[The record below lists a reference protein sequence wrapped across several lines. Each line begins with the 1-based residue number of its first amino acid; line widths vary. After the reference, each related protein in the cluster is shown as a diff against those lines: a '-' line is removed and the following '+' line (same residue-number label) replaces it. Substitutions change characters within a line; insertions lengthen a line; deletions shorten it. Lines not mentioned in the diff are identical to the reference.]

1 MLPTAPRRG
10 CLAPSGRGLWRGAG
24 RRVASSPPGGVR
36 FESVPRAASCV
47 TDLHSLV
54 CGLGRAVS
62 ASAKPRAQDR
72 RSATFRAKS
81 SVIPR
86 RHLPG
91 FCVVLFAL
99 RLLRLAALGLGIALV
114 LWSANRRREKGKI
127 GLIAAARHKLSKH
140 RCARLLDS
148 VISCRA
154 ILEVSSGSVS
164 KQAPRGR
171 TTDAWSGRAT
181 AARVERAAVLPSCR
195 GLPRRAAGGAAA
207 RPAHE

>member
-24 RRVASSPPGGVR
+24 RRVASSAPGLGR
-36 FESVPRAASCV
+36 CESVQRAAPCE
-47 TDLHSLV
+47 TAAYSLV

-62 ASAKPRAQDR
+62 ASQSRGLGIVVA
-72 RSATFRAKS
+72 SIFRDKTYA
-81 SVIPR
+81 IPR
-86 RHLPG
+86 QHLPG
-91 FCVVLFAL
+91 FCLLLFAP
-99 RLLRLAALGLGIALV
+99 RLLRLRRLAKHLL

-148 VISCRA
+148 VISHRA

-171 TTDAWSGRAT
+171 TTDAWSGRPT
-181 AARVERAAVLPSCR
+181 AARVERAAVLPSRR
-195 GLPRRAAGGAAA
+195 GLSRHAAGGAAA